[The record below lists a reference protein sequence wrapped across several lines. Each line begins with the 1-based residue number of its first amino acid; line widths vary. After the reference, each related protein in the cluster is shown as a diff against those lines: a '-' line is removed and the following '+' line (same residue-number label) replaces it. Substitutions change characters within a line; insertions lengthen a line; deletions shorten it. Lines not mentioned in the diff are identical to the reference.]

1 MVHMLTQNLRQ
12 YHISPAAIVR
22 SPRLLLELSSKLQIS
37 YTFSPNFLLAQILRD
52 VSATPIQEDLNLSRF
67 RALISGGEA
76 VPLQTAVSFADLLE
90 RYGAPRNALRA
101 GFGMS
106 ETGVRTS

>member
-1 MVHMLTQNLRQ
+1 MSNLRQ
-12 YHISPAAIVR
+12 FHIPPAAIVR
-22 SPRLLLELSSKLQIS
+22 NPRLLLELSSKLRIS
-37 YTFSPNFLLAQILRD
+37 YTFSPNFLLGQILRD
-52 VSATPIQEDLNLSRF
+52 VSTTPIQEELSLSRL

-90 RYGAPRNALRA
+90 SHGAPRNALRA

-106 ETGVRTS
+106 ETGVRYL